1 MRTRALRARVGGGGG
16 GTVMSRTILSVSLV
30 TDRPE
35 LTKFVTISDTLVVTL
50 ASIKPWAVS
59 WMRLLT
65 ESKSAMT

>member
-1 MRTRALRARVGGGGG
+1 
-16 GTVMSRTILSVSLV
+16 MSRTIFSVSLV

-59 WMRLLT
+59 WMRLLK
-65 ESKSAMT
+65 ESNSAMT